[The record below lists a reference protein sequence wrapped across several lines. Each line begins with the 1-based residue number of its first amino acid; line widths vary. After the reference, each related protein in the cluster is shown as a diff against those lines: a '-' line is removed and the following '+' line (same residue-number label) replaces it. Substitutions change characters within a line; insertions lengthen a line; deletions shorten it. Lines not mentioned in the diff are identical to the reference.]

1 MSEKQNKSR
10 VFVIGLVIMVVTIIA
25 IGLFLTWLIIKD
37 GEKNKDTS
45 FIEPEQTYVINQ
57 ERGWDITSQK

>member
-57 ERGWDITSQK
+57 ERIDYF